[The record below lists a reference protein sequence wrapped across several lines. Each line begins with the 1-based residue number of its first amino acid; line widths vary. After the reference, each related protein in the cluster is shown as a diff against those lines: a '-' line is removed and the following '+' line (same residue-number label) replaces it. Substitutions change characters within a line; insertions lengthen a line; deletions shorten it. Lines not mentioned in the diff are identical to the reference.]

1 MVNLTDSRTHS
12 PTLTRLL
19 EGREQLTKKID
30 PAYQESLKANKL
42 KTVTSTEAN
51 VGVDIIEKTT

>member
-1 MVNLTDSRTHS
+1 MHS

-42 KTVTSTEAN
+42 KTVTNTEA
-51 VGVDIIEKTT
+51 KLALT